1 MRWSVE
7 NIRKRLV
14 QMPMPAVVIPL
25 VVGIAIAERVQV
37 PTALWGAGIA
47 VCLMAATVWRS
58 RAGAWLCVAMMPLGA
73 MLCNMDL
80 PPAVAYDTPQRM
92 TLRFDGTTV
101 QGEKYNTS
109 SAEIVECAGATPPKR
124 IMAIVR
130 SDTTFRF
137 AKGDRITFNGSLRRF
152 SDKYPEYSTLMYH
165 RRYVGTLW
173 IGANTVF
180 DYCPAGRG
188 GLHEWAVGKLSRLM
202 PSGSARQTVLSMAVG
217 ERAQMSAQ
225 LRRAYAR
232 SGASHLL
239 AVSGLHVGI
248 VFLLVNM
255 LLALVPLV
263 RNGNLW
269 RCLIAACAIW
279 LYAVLCGMPP
289 SAVRAAVMFT
299 VLQAGICLS
308 REYVS
313 INTLAGAAFA
323 MLVCAPRLLFD
334 IGFLLSFTAVA
345 GIILWGIPLSRH
357 LHTRHRAVNA
367 LVGVLVIGFVATL
380 ATLPLVSHT
389 FGLVS
394 VAGVLLNP
402 IVVLLANAIVLAGV
416 AALLLPAPL
425 AALAVKPALWC
436 AEVQNAVVESAA
448 ALPWGCF
455 DYRCPGW
462 AVYAIYAVF
471 VVLTLL
477 GWGFGRDKTVRLGE
491 DN

>member
-7 NIRKRLV
+7 NIRKRLM
-14 QMPMPAVVIPL
+14 QMPMPAVAIPL
-25 VVGIAIAERVQV
+25 VVGIAFADAVQV

-47 VCLMAATVWRS
+47 VCLMAAAVWRS
-58 RAGAWLCVAMMPLGA
+58 RAGVWLCTAMLPLGA
-73 MLCNMDL
+73 MLCNL
-80 PPAVAYDTPQRM
+80 YLAPAVAYDTPQRM
-92 TLRFDGTTV
+92 TLRFDGATV

-109 SAEIVECAGATPPKR
+109 SAEIVGCGDTTFTTTVKA
-124 IMAIVR
+124 VVY
-130 SDTTFRF
+130 SDTTLRF

-152 SDKYPEYSTLMYH
+152 SDKYPEYGTLMYH

-173 IGANTVF
+173 LGSGAAF
-180 DYCPAGRG
+180 DFRPAGRD

-202 PSGSARQTVLSMAVG
+202 PSGSAQQTLLSMAVG
-217 ERAQMSAQ
+217 ERTQMSAQ

-248 VFLLVNM
+248 VFLLVNV
-255 LLALVPLV
+255 LLAFVPLV

-269 RCLIAACAIW
+269 RSLIAACAIW
-279 LYAVLCGMPP
+279 LYVVLCGTPP

-299 VLQAGICLS
+299 ALQAGISFS

-313 INTLAGAAFA
+313 VNTLAGAAFA

-334 IGFLLSFTAVA
+334 IGFQLSFTAVA
-345 GIILWGIPLSRH
+345 GIILWGIPLCRR
-357 LHTRHRAVNA
+357 LHTRHRAINA
-367 LVGVLVIGFVATL
+367 FVGVLVIGFVATL
-380 ATLPLVSHT
+380 ATLPLVSHN

-436 AEVQNAVVESAA
+436 AEVQNTVVEGAA
-448 ALPWGCF
+448 SLPWSCF
-455 DYRCPGW
+455 DYRCPSG

-477 GWGFGRDKTVRLGE
+477 GWGFGRDKTACLGE

>member
-1 MRWSVE
+1 MRWTVE
-7 NIRKRLV
+7 NIRKHLIV
-14 QMPMPAVVIPL
+14 MPMMAVVVPL
-25 VVGIAIAERVQV
+25 VIGIAFADAMHV

-47 VCLMAATVWRS
+47 VCLMAAAVWRS
-58 RAGAWLCVAMMPLGA
+58 RAGVWLCVAMMPLGA

-80 PPAVAYDTPQRM
+80 PPAVAYDSVQRL
-92 TLRFDGTTV
+92 TLRVDDATRR
-101 QGEKYNTS
+101 GERYNTT
-109 SAEIVECAGATPPKR
+109 SAEIVGCGDTTFPTTVKA
-124 IMAIVR
+124 VVY
-130 SDTTFRF
+130 SDTTLRF
-137 AKGDRITFNGSLRRF
+137 AKGDRLTLNGTLHRF
-152 SDKYPEYSTLMYH
+152 GDRHPSYASLMYH

-180 DYCPAGRG
+180 DYCPAERG
-188 GLHEWAVGKLSRLM
+188 GLHEWAVGKLSRLV
-202 PSGSARQTVLSMAVG
+202 PQGDAQQTLLSMAVG
-217 ERAQMSAQ
+217 ERTQMSAQ

-248 VFLLVNM
+248 VFLLVNV
-255 LLALVPLV
+255 LLAFVPLV

-269 RCLIAACAIW
+269 RCAIACAAIW
-279 LYAVLCGMPP
+279 AYVLLCGTPP

-299 VLQAGICLS
+299 ALQAGISFS
-308 REYVS
+308 REAVS

-345 GIILWGIPLSRH
+345 GIILWGIPLCRR

-367 LVGVLVIGFVATL
+367 LVGVLVVGFVATL

-402 IVVLLANAIVLAGV
+402 IVVLLANVIVLFSV
-416 AALLLPAPL
+416 ASLLLPAPI
-425 AALAVKPALWC
+425 ATLAVKPAMWC
-436 AEVQNAVVESAA
+436 AEVQNAVVESVAS
-448 ALPWGCF
+448 LPWSCF

-477 GWGFGRDKTVRLGE
+477 GCGFGRDKTARLGE